1 MSYVA
6 VPNCSRL
13 NVLAFLSQ
21 SRAPEIRKGNLSRV
35 KDAASP
41 RGLKRIG
48 VSTPSR
54 ARLAAPPG
62 SLPCVCKNR

>member
-13 NVLAFLSQ
+13 NVLALLSQ

-48 VSTPSR
+48 RLHPKPGAPGCSSR
-54 ARLAAPPG
+54 FS
-62 SLPCVCKNR
+62 SLRV